1 MRVALRARMTK
12 INSFRDLTVWQVSMD
27 IADVCFDIVEAIPY
41 PYKFTFA
48 NQLIPAG
55 ISIPSNIAEGSRRPT
70 KAYLNH
76 VSYSLGSHGEV
87 DTLFELIRRR
97 NLAPEPLLSKGV
109 VLLDPIGKM
118 LHGLG
123 ESLEAHLN
131 ALNA

>member
-1 MRVALRARMTK
+1 MTS

-27 IADVCFDIVEAIPY
+27 LVDVCFDIVEAIPY
-41 PYKFTFA
+41 AYRFTFA
-48 NQLIPAG
+48 NQLLPAG

-97 NLAPEPLLSKGV
+97 KLVPDPLLNKGT
-109 VLLDPIGKM
+109 VLIEPIGKM
-118 LHGLG
+118 LHGLA
-123 ESLEAHLN
+123 ESLEARLN
-131 ALNA
+131 EKNA